1 MTAKPKRFYFQW
13 RNSSY
18 LRAIVG
24 AWIAGEPITREE
36 VAYLIEVA
44 FGGWLFSSSLRR
56 ATGFGLWSEP
66 CEIVRCQL
74 GANFRFLKLR
84 RSAK

>member
-1 MTAKPKRFYFQW
+1 MTAKPKRFYFQS

-36 VAYLIEVA
+36 VAYLIEVG
-44 FGGWLFSSSLRR
+44 FGWLVILVLIASSYWIW
-56 ATGFGLWSEP
+56 FVE
-66 CEIVRCQL
+66 
-74 GANFRFLKLR
+74 
-84 RSAK
+84 

>member
-1 MTAKPKRFYFQW
+1 MTAKPKRFYFQS

-44 FGGWLFSSSLRR
+44 FGGLVILVLIASSYWIW
-56 ATGFGLWSEP
+56 FVE
-66 CEIVRCQL
+66 
-74 GANFRFLKLR
+74 
-84 RSAK
+84 